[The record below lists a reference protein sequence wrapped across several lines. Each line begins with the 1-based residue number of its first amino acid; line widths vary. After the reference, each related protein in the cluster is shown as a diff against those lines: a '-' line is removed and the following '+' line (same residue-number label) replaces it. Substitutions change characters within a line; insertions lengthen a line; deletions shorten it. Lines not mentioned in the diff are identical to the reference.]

1 MPARPRSADHGK
13 SRRQLWEEAASHR
26 DPDEKSERSDERPA
40 TGAPEPDDAF
50 LNTRDGVF
58 YPGGHAV
65 LLLAPDDARAL
76 RDALAD
82 AGFGS
87 GDTRLLA
94 PREAAARMR
103 DSEEQAGMLSRIVRA
118 ELKNASV
125 MRKLADDGAAML
137 IVRIDG
143 EAQED
148 ALVQTARRWTVRKAL
163 RYHALAIEE
172 LRLGAEEIPGESPY
186 GVNEVLRRKPSDARL
201 KPRNRRRGEGS

>member
-1 MPARPRSADHGK
+1 MPARPRSPDHGK

-26 DPDEKSERSDERPA
+26 DRPEERGRRDEQPA
-40 TGAPEPDDAF
+40 PVDPARQDAF

-65 LLLAPDDARAL
+65 LLLAPDDAHAL
-76 RDALAD
+76 RNALAE
-82 AGFGS
+82 AGFAADDS
-87 GDTRLLA
+87 LLLA
-94 PREAAARMR
+94 PREAAALMR
-103 DSEEQAGMLSRIVRA
+103 DSEEQAGVLARIVRA
-118 ELKNASV
+118 EMKNAQV
-125 MRKLADDGAAML
+125 MRQLADDGSAML

-148 ALVQTARRWTVRKAL
+148 ALVATARGWTVRKAL

-186 GVNEVLRRKPSDARL
+186 GVNEVLRSKPSDARQ
-201 KPRNRRRGEGS
+201 KPRSRRRGERS